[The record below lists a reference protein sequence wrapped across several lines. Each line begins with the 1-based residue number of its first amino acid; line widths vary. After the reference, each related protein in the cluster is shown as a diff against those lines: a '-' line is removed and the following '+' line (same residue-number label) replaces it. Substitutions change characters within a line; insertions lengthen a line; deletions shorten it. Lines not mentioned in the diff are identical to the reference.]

1 MRILHFADAHI
12 DMDTRGRHDPES
24 GLPARVLDFLKAL
37 DTIIDTAINERVDL
51 VLFAGDAY
59 KDRTPAPTYQR
70 EWGRRIIRLSQAG
83 IPTLLLVGN
92 HDISPAAGR
101 AHTLQ
106 EYDTLQVPH
115 VYVAAEP
122 ALLRPADLG
131 GLPLQII
138 TLPWIN
144 RSGLMARLELSGMDT
159 AEIAA
164 EMEARLIKLVDLW
177 VEQADPTLPL
187 ILTAHASVQG
197 ATYGGERSVMLGQ
210 DLVLSGSLV
219 RNPRLSYTA
228 LGHIH
233 KAQDVNEG
241 LQPPVVY
248 PGSIERVDFGEAAD
262 DKFFVIAHVETGQPT
277 RVEWRKLHGRRF
289 IDRKVTVTSGDL
301 FMAQVTAK
309 IPPADELQAA
319 IFRLVIEY
327 SRDWEPMLDET
338 ALRAAC
344 SAAFDFHLIRR
355 PQVEARIRIPGDKTI
370 GSMEP
375 GELLDLY
382 WGSQRTSDTDAKP
395 LNQLAE
401 EIIRSVNQGS
411 DGR

>member
-177 VEQADPTLPL
+177 VEQANPALPL

>member
-1 MRILHFADAHI
+1 
-12 DMDTRGRHDPES
+12 MDTRGRHDPES

-37 DTIIDTAINERVDL
+37 DTIIDPRSNERVDL

-131 GLPLQII
+131 GLLLQII

-177 VEQADPTLPL
+177 VEQANPALPL

>member
-177 VEQADPTLPL
+177 VEQANPALPL

-219 RNPRLSYTA
+219 RNPRLS
-228 LGHIH
+228 
-233 KAQDVNEG
+233 
-241 LQPPVVY
+241 
-248 PGSIERVDFGEAAD
+248 
-262 DKFFVIAHVETGQPT
+262 
-277 RVEWRKLHGRRF
+277 
-289 IDRKVTVTSGDL
+289 
-301 FMAQVTAK
+301 
-309 IPPADELQAA
+309 
-319 IFRLVIEY
+319 
-327 SRDWEPMLDET
+327 
-338 ALRAAC
+338 
-344 SAAFDFHLIRR
+344 
-355 PQVEARIRIPGDKTI
+355 
-370 GSMEP
+370 
-375 GELLDLY
+375 
-382 WGSQRTSDTDAKP
+382 
-395 LNQLAE
+395 
-401 EIIRSVNQGS
+401 
-411 DGR
+411 

>member
-12 DMDTRGRHDPES
+12 DIDTRGRHDPES

-37 DTIIDTAINERVDL
+37 DTIVETAIRERVDL

-59 KDRTPAPTYQR
+59 KDRSPAPTYQR

-92 HDISPAAGR
+92 HDLSPAAGR

-115 VYVAAEP
+115 VVVAARP
-122 ALLRPADLG
+122 ALLGPGQLG

-138 TLPWIN
+138 SLPWIS
-144 RSGLMARLELSGMDT
+144 RSGLMGSLELSGVSSQEVFS
-159 AEIAA
+159 EI
-164 EMEARLIKLVDLW
+164 ETRLTQLLNGYI
-177 VEQADPTLPL
+177 EQADPNLPL

-197 ATYGGERSVMLGQ
+197 ALYGAERSVMLGH
-210 DLVLSGSLV
+210 DLVLPGSMV

-233 KAQDVNEG
+233 KAQDLNEG

-248 PGSIERVDFGEAAD
+248 PGSIERVDFGEAGD
-262 DKFFVIAHVETGQPT
+262 DKFFVIAHIEQGQPT

-289 IDRKVTVTSGDL
+289 IDRRVNITSGEL
-301 FMAQVTAK
+301 FMAQVLSSL
-309 IPPADELQAA
+309 PPADELQES
-319 IFRLVIEY
+319 IFRLVVEY
-327 SRDWEPMLDET
+327 DRAWESMLDEA

-344 SAAFDFHLIRR
+344 AAAFDFHLIRR
-355 PQVEARIRIPGDKTI
+355 PQVESRIRIPGDQAISSLTPEDLLNI
-370 GSMEP
+370 YWDSIRTD
-375 GELLDLY
+375 GE
-382 WGSQRTSDTDAKP
+382 DAKT
-395 LNQLAE
+395 LNQLAG
-401 EIIRSVNQGS
+401 EIIGSVNHVS
-411 DGR
+411 SSN